1 VASGGTEPDRAPRD
15 EDGPG
20 KQPPRP
26 GSVRPTSRRLLVAI
40 AVLGVAIGVTLVKAV
55 EAGGGVAPAVSWLTL
70 VAWAFLAALLFAAAR
85 NTHQRI
91 QVRRE
96 RVEAS
101 RAVFLLMIGKASA
114 YVGALCAGV
123 YAGFALS
130 FLQAMGSSGP
140 RNRVIM
146 AGAAAVVSVL
156 VVTAGLLLERACRI
170 PEDPDENP

>member
-1 VASGGTEPDRAPRD
+1 VVSGGTEPGRAPQQ
-15 EDGPG
+15 E
-20 KQPPRP
+20 PPS
-26 GSVRPTSRRLLVAI
+26 GSVRPTSRKLLIAI
-40 AVLGVAIGVTLVKAV
+40 AVLGLAVGLTLVKAI
-55 EAGGGVAPAVSWLTL
+55 ESGGGSAPTVSWLTL
-70 VAWAFLAALLFAAAR
+70 IAWAFLAALLFVAAR

-96 RVEAS
+96 RMEPS

-114 YVGALCAGV
+114 FVGALCTGV

-130 FLQAMGSSGP
+130 FVQSLGFSGP

-146 AGAAAVVSVL
+146 SGAAAVISVL

-170 PEDPDENP
+170 PEDPDETP

>member
-1 VASGGTEPDRAPRD
+1 MVSGDPERGQA
-15 EDGPG
+15 PG
-20 KQPPRP
+20 KEPPRP

-40 AVLGVAIGVTLVKAV
+40 AVLGVAVGVTLVKAI
-55 EAGGGVAPAVSWLTL
+55 ESGGGVAPTVSWLSL
-70 VAWAFLAALLFAAAR
+70 IAWGFLAALLFAAAR
-85 NTHQRI
+85 NTHQRV

-96 RVEAS
+96 RIDPS
-101 RAVFLLMIGKASA
+101 RAVFLLMIAKASA
-114 YVGALCAGV
+114 FVGALCAGV

-156 VVTAGLLLERACRI
+156 VVTAGLLLERACRV

>member
-1 VASGGTEPDRAPRD
+1 VVSGGSEPGRAPS
-15 EDGPG
+15 DG
-20 KQPPRP
+20 KEPPRQ
-26 GSVRPTSRRLLVAI
+26 GSVRPTSRWLLVAI
-40 AVLGVAIGVTLVKAV
+40 AVLGAAIGVTLVKAI
-55 EAGGGVAPAVSWLTL
+55 ESGGGVAPAVSWLTL
-70 VAWAFLAALLFAAAR
+70 VAWVFLAALLFVAAR

-96 RVEAS
+96 RMEPS
-101 RAVFLLMIGKASA
+101 RAVFLLLIGKASA
-114 YVGALCAGV
+114 FVGALCTGV

-146 AGAAAVVSVL
+146 AGAAAVISVL

-170 PEDPDENP
+170 PEDPDDKA

>member
-1 VASGGTEPDRAPRD
+1 MSGGPEPGRAPGN
-15 EDGPG
+15 EHG
-20 KQPPRP
+20 KKPPRP
-26 GSVRPTSRRLLVAI
+26 GSVRPTSRWLLVAI
-40 AVLGVAIGVTLVKAV
+40 GVLGAAVGLTMVQAI
-55 EAGGGVAPAVSWLTL
+55 ESGGGVAPAVSWLTL
-70 VAWAFLAALLFAAAR
+70 VAWTFLAALLFAAAR

-96 RVEAS
+96 RVEPA
-101 RAVFLLMIGKASA
+101 RAVFLLLIGKASA
-114 YVGALCAGV
+114 FVGALCAGV

-130 FLQAMGSSGP
+130 FLEAVSSSGP

-170 PEDPDENP
+170 PEDPDETP

>member
-1 VASGGTEPDRAPRD
+1 VASGGTEPDRAPRNGD
-15 EDGPG
+15 KPE
-20 KQPPRP
+20 PPSS

-40 AVLGVAIGVTLVKAV
+40 AVLGVAVGVTMVKAI

-70 VAWAFLAALLFAAAR
+70 IAWAFLAALLFAAAR

-96 RVEAS
+96 RIESS
-101 RAVFLLMIGKASA
+101 RAVFLLMIAKASA
-114 YVGALCAGV
+114 FVGALCIGV

-146 AGAAAVVSVL
+146 AGGAAVISVL

-170 PEDPDENP
+170 PEDPDKTP

>member
-1 VASGGTEPDRAPRD
+1 MAAGGTGPERAP
-15 EDGPG
+15 GAG
-20 KQPPRP
+20 KEPPP
-26 GSVRPTSRRLLVAI
+26 EGSVRPTSRRLLVAI
-40 AVLGVAIGVTLVKAV
+40 AVLGAAIGVTIVQAI
-55 EAGGGVAPAVSWLTL
+55 ESSGGVAPAVSWLTL
-70 VAWAFLAALLFAAAR
+70 IAWSFLAALLFAAAR

-96 RVEAS
+96 RMEPS
-101 RAVFLLMIGKASA
+101 RAVFLLLIGKASA
-114 YVGALCAGV
+114 FVGALCAGV

-130 FLQAMGSSGP
+130 FLEAMGSSGP

-170 PEDPDENP
+170 PEDPDETP

>member
-1 VASGGTEPDRAPRD
+1 MSGGPESGRAPGN
-15 EDGPG
+15 GPG
-20 KQPPRP
+20 KEPPRP
-26 GSVRPTSRRLLVAI
+26 GSVRPTSRWLLVAI
-40 AVLGVAIGVTLVKAV
+40 AVLGAAIGLTMVQAI
-55 EAGGGVAPAVSWLTL
+55 ESGGGVAPAVSWLTL
-70 VAWAFLAALLFAAAR
+70 VAWAFLAALLFVAAR

-96 RVEAS
+96 RVEPS
-101 RAVFLLMIGKASA
+101 RAVFLLLIGKASA
-114 YVGALCAGV
+114 FVGALCTGV

-130 FLQAMGSSGP
+130 FLEAVGSSGP

-170 PEDPDENP
+170 PEDPDDTP

>member
-1 VASGGTEPDRAPRD
+1 MVSGGPEPGQAPRD
-15 EDGPG
+15 
-20 KQPPRP
+20 KQEPPRP
-26 GSVRPTSRRLLVAI
+26 GSVRPTSRRLLIAI
-40 AVLGVAIGVTLVKAV
+40 AVLGLAIGVTVVQAI
-55 EAGGGVAPAVSWLTL
+55 ESGGGVAPAVSWLTL
-70 VAWAFLAALLFAAAR
+70 IAWTFLAALLFMAAR

-96 RVEAS
+96 RMEPS

-114 YVGALCAGV
+114 FVGALCTGV
-123 YAGFALS
+123 YAGFALR

-146 AGAAAVVSVL
+146 AAAAAVISVL

-170 PEDPDENP
+170 PEDPDETP

>member
-1 VASGGTEPDRAPRD
+1 MVSGGTGPDRAP
-15 EDGPG
+15 GAG
-20 KQPPRP
+20 KEPPRA

-40 AVLGVAIGVTLVKAV
+40 FVLGAAIGWTLVKAI
-55 EAGGGVAPAVSWLTL
+55 ESGGGVAPTVSWLTL
-70 VAWAFLAALLFAAAR
+70 VAWGFLAGLLFAAAR

-96 RVEAS
+96 RMEPS
-101 RAVFLLMIGKASA
+101 RAVFLLLIGKASA
-114 YVGALCAGV
+114 FVGALCAGV

-130 FLQAMGSSGP
+130 FLEAMGSSGP

-170 PEDPDENP
+170 PDDPEDTP

>member
-1 VASGGTEPDRAPRD
+1 MSGGTEPGQAPRD
-15 EDGPG
+15 KGE
-20 KQPPRP
+20 PPRP
-26 GSVRPTSRRLLVAI
+26 GSVRPTSRRLLIAI
-40 AVLGVAIGVTLVKAV
+40 AVLGVAIGVTMVKAI
-55 EAGGGVAPAVSWLTL
+55 ESGGGVAPAVSWLTL

-96 RVEAS
+96 RVEPS

-114 YVGALCAGV
+114 FVGALCTGV

-146 AGAAAVVSVL
+146 AGAAAVISVL

-170 PEDPDENP
+170 PEDPDETP

>member
-1 VASGGTEPDRAPRD
+1 VVSGGTEPGQAPRD
-15 EDGPG
+15 KGE
-20 KQPPRP
+20 PPRP
-26 GSVRPTSRRLLVAI
+26 GSVRPTSRRLLIAI
-40 AVLGVAIGVTLVKAV
+40 AVLGVAIGVTMVKAI
-55 EAGGGVAPAVSWLTL
+55 ESGGGVAPAVSWLTL

-96 RVEAS
+96 RVEPS

-114 YVGALCAGV
+114 FVGALCTGV

-146 AGAAAVVSVL
+146 AAAAAVISVL

-170 PEDPDENP
+170 PEDPDETP

>member
-1 VASGGTEPDRAPRD
+1 M
-15 EDGPG
+15 
-20 KQPPRP
+20 
-26 GSVRPTSRRLLVAI
+26 RPTSRGLLVAI
-40 AVLGVAIGVTLVKAV
+40 AVLGVAVGVTLVQAI
-55 EAGGGVAPAVSWLTL
+55 EAGGGVAPTVSWLTL
-70 VAWAFLAALLFAAAR
+70 VAWLFLATLLFVAAR

-96 RVEAS
+96 RVEPT

-114 YVGALCAGV
+114 FVGALCTGV

-146 AGAAAVVSVL
+146 AGAAAVISVL
-156 VVTAGLLLERACRI
+156 VVTAGLLLERACRV
-170 PEDPDENP
+170 PEDPDETP

>member
-1 VASGGTEPDRAPRD
+1 VVSGGPESGRAPGSD
-15 EDGPG
+15 KE
-20 KQPPRP
+20 PPRP

-40 AVLGVAIGVTLVKAV
+40 AVLGAAVGLTMVKAI
-55 EAGGGVAPAVSWLTL
+55 ESGGGVAPAVSWLTL

-96 RVEAS
+96 RVEPS
-101 RAVFLLMIGKASA
+101 RAVFLLLLGKASA
-114 YVGALCAGV
+114 FVGALCTGV

-130 FLQAMGSSGP
+130 FVDAVSSSGP
-140 RNRVIM
+140 RTRVIM
-146 AGAAAVVSVL
+146 AGVAAVISVL

-170 PEDPDENP
+170 PEDPDETP

>member
-1 VASGGTEPDRAPRD
+1 MVPGDTEPGRAP
-15 EDGPG
+15 ED
-20 KQPPRP
+20 KQEPARP
-26 GSVRPTSRRLLVAI
+26 GSVRPTSRRLLIAI
-40 AVLGVAIGVTLVKAV
+40 AVLGVAIGITIVKAI
-55 EAGGGVAPAVSWLTL
+55 ESGGGVAPTVSWLTL

-114 YVGALCAGV
+114 FVGALCAGV

-130 FLQAMGSSGP
+130 FLQSVGSSGP

-146 AGAAAVVSVL
+146 AGLAAVISVL

-170 PEDPDENP
+170 PEDPDKTP

>member
-1 VASGGTEPDRAPRD
+1 VVSGGPEPGRAP
-15 EDGPG
+15 G
-20 KQPPRP
+20 KEPPRP
-26 GSVRPTSRRLLVAI
+26 GSVRPTSRWLLVAI
-40 AVLGVAIGVTLVKAV
+40 AVLGAAIGLTMVKAI
-55 EAGGGVAPAVSWLTL
+55 ESGGGVAPTVSWLTL

-101 RAVFLLMIGKASA
+101 RAVFLLLIGKASA
-114 YVGALCAGV
+114 FVGALCTGV

-130 FLQAMGSSGP
+130 FLEAVSSSGP
-140 RNRVIM
+140 RNRVIT
-146 AGAAAVVSVL
+146 AGVAAVVSVL

-170 PEDPDENP
+170 PEDPDETP

>member
-1 VASGGTEPDRAPRD
+1 MSGGPESGQAPG
-15 EDGPG
+15 EN
-20 KQPPRP
+20 KEPPRP
-26 GSVRPTSRRLLVAI
+26 GSVRPTSRRLLIAI
-40 AVLGVAIGVTLVKAV
+40 AVLGVAIGVTMVKAI
-55 EAGGGVAPAVSWLTL
+55 ESGGGVAPTVSWLTL

-114 YVGALCAGV
+114 FVGALCTGV

-146 AGAAAVVSVL
+146 AGLAAVISVL

-170 PEDPDENP
+170 PEDPDETP

>member
-1 VASGGTEPDRAPRD
+1 MVSGSPGPGRAP
-15 EDGPG
+15 GQ
-20 KQPPRP
+20 QPPRP
-26 GSVRPTSRRLLVAI
+26 GSVRPTSRRLLIAI
-40 AVLGVAIGVTLVKAV
+40 AGLGAALGVTMVKAI
-55 EAGGGVAPAVSWLTL
+55 ESGGGVAPTVSWLTL

-101 RAVFLLMIGKASA
+101 RAVFLLLIGKASA
-114 YVGALCAGV
+114 FVGALCTGV

-130 FLQAMGSSGP
+130 FLEAVSSSGP
-140 RNRVIM
+140 RNRVIT
-146 AGAAAVVSVL
+146 AGVAAVVSVL

-170 PEDPDENP
+170 PEDPDETP

>member
-1 VASGGTEPDRAPRD
+1 MVSGGTEPGRAPQQ
-15 EDGPG
+15 E
-20 KQPPRP
+20 PPE

-40 AVLGVAIGVTLVKAV
+40 AVLGIAIGVTLVKAI
-55 EAGGGVAPAVSWLTL
+55 EAGDGVAPTVSWLTL
-70 VAWAFLAALLFAAAR
+70 VAWAFLAALLFVAAR

-96 RVEAS
+96 RIEAS

-114 YVGALCAGV
+114 FVGALCTGV

-130 FLQAMGSSGP
+130 FLQAMGASGP
-140 RNRVIM
+140 RQRVVM
-146 AGAAAVVSVL
+146 AGIAVVISVL

-170 PEDPDENP
+170 PEDPDETP

>member
-1 VASGGTEPDRAPRD
+1 MSGGTEPGQAPRD
-15 EDGPG
+15 KKE
-20 KQPPRP
+20 PPRP

-40 AVLGVAIGVTLVKAV
+40 AVLGVAIGVTMVKAI
-55 EAGGGVAPAVSWLTL
+55 ESGGGVAPAVSWLTL
-70 VAWAFLAALLFAAAR
+70 IAWAFLAALLFAAAR
-85 NTHQRI
+85 NTNQRI

-96 RVEAS
+96 RMEPS

-114 YVGALCAGV
+114 FVGALCAGV

-146 AGAAAVVSVL
+146 AAAAAVISVL

-170 PEDPDENP
+170 PEDPDETP